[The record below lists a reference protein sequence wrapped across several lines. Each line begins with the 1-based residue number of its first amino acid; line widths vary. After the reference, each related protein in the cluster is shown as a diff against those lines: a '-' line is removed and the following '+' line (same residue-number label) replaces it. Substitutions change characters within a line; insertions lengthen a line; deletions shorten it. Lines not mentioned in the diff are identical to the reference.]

1 MTKYCKLSKV
11 LYRKLQIHF
20 KIHYAAMTEI
30 KKSAFFVSEKCFSE
44 VEVP

>member
-30 KKSAFFVSEKCFSE
+30 KKCFFLPEKCSSE
-44 VEVP
+44 IEVP

>member
-30 KKSAFFVSEKCFSE
+30 KKVLFLCQKSVFLK
-44 VEVP
+44 